1 MSHVS
6 SRFTVSLLVF
16 LTLIPL
22 EAATVSRQHADA
34 FAAKVAR
41 IQRQSADARTGL
53 RTPVSE
59 DELNSWFAYQGQPLL
74 PAGLMQPQITIVGEG
89 KVMGQAVVDLDAIGA
104 KRRPSNGSFDPFSLL
119 AGKVPISVTGTLQAQ
134 EGMGRFDLQSAA
146 ISGVPI
152 PTTLLQELLSYYS
165 RTPERPEGLR
175 LDAAFPLPAKIRQI
189 EVGSGQA
196 VVVQ

>member
-1 MSHVS
+1 MSYVS
-6 SRFTVSLLVF
+6 SRLTVILLFF
-16 LTLIPL
+16 LGLIPL
-22 EAATVSRQHADA
+22 EAVTVSRQNADA
-34 FAAKVAR
+34 FVAKVTL
-41 IQRQSADARTGL
+41 IQRQSADAKTGL

-74 PAGLMQPQITIVGEG
+74 PTGLLQPQITIVGQG
-89 KVMGQAVVDLDAIGA
+89 QVMGQAVVDLDAIGA
-104 KRRPSNGSFDPFSLL
+104 KRRPSGGSFDPFSLL
-119 AGKVPISVTGTLQAQ
+119 AGKVPISVTGTLQTR
-134 EGMGRFDLQSAA
+134 EGMGRFDVQSAA

-152 PTTLLQELLSYYS
+152 PTTLLQELLGYYS

-189 EVGSGQA
+189 EVGTGQA